1 MLSHIFLAVVSNVV
15 QKLLAVI
22 LFFMPL
28 DYIEGALLL
37 LKPLQH
43 LLVLKNDILVV
54 SEPLFKIE
62 GLL

>member
-28 DYIEGALLL
+28 DYIKGALLL

-43 LLVLKNDILVV
+43 LLVLKDDILVV
-54 SEPLFKIE
+54 TKPLFKIE